1 MKLSVVIPCY
11 NERPTIEAVVDA
23 VRSAPVDN
31 VEIIVV
37 DDGSTDGTREL
48 LKEKPPGWVDKIVL
62 QEGNFGKGAALRT
75 GFQSAT
81 GDIVI
86 VQDADLEYDPS
97 EYPILL
103 APIREDHADVVF
115 GSRFLG
121 GRPHRVVYFWH
132 MVGNRF
138 LTLLSNMF
146 TNLNLTDM
154 ETCYKAFRREFLD
167 GITIEENR
175 FGFEPEIT
183 AKVAKAGCRVFE
195 VGISYNGRTYEEG
208 KKIGWRDGVRA
219 IYVIVKHN
227 LFRRNKVLWKNDTQ
241 ESTSSKRSKA
251 RTTTTIT

>member
-11 NERPTIEAVVDA
+11 NERSTIEAVVEE
-23 VRSAPVDN
+23 VRAAPVDD
-31 VEIIVV
+31 VEIIIV

-48 LKEKPPGWVDKIVL
+48 LKAKPPGWVDKIVL
-62 QEGNFGKGAALRT
+62 QESNFGKGAALRT
-75 GFQSAT
+75 GFQNAT

-86 VQDADLEYDPS
+86 IQDADLEYDPS

-103 APIREDHADVVF
+103 APILEDRADVVF

-146 TNLNLTDM
+146 TNLNLTDV
-154 ETCYKAFRREFLD
+154 ETCYKVFRREFLD
-167 GITIEENR
+167 SITIEEDR

-183 AKVAKAGCRVFE
+183 TKVAKAGSRVYE

-219 IYVIVKHN
+219 VYVIIKYN
-227 LFRRNKVLWKNDTQ
+227 LFRRNKGSWRGNIQ
-241 ESTSSKRSKA
+241 ESMSSKRSRA